1 MKHAIEV
8 QYVEGGNVTY
18 YASSLSSAEDFVE
31 RVMESGPAA
40 LSAIVREAR
49 PDEMSNLDEPEPHLI
64 DSQNDQVLQYL
75 KKNGSITQWDAIQEF
90 ACLRLSARIY
100 DLKCRG
106 YKIESSM
113 TKNSNGK
120 RYATYR
126 FKGE

>member
-18 YASSLSSAEDFVE
+18 FAESKQSADDFAE
-31 RVMESGPAA
+31 RVFESGPSA
-40 LSAIVREAR
+40 LSAVVREAR
-49 PDEMSNLDEPEPHLI
+49 PDEMNNLDEPEPHSI
-64 DSQNDQVLQYL
+64 DSQNDQVLAYL

-100 DLKCRG
+100 DLRCRG
-106 YKIESSM
+106 YKIDSSM